1 MSRTSVAACA
11 PAPSNE
17 HHKSLQQDI
26 RAGNVAISIW
36 KYVWD
41 SQFTSSQQE
50 EAHSVLS
57 DC

>member
-1 MSRTSVAACA
+1 MSSSSAAACA
-11 PAPSNE
+11 PVPSNE
-17 HHKSLQQDI
+17 HHKSLQQDTH
-26 RAGNVAISIW
+26 AGNVAISIW